1 MVLRRRLTPQR
12 LGQLIAAHRSGV
24 LEHEV
29 GEEDA
34 ALPARKPL
42 LQTTPAQLD
51 HEVPTELDI
60 GVRRALQPRSN
71 LCANIRER
79 PGANNRS
86 SSIMARQITCECGQV
101 VRGET
106 EHELVEQT
114 LEHLRRDHPQLVG
127 KVTREDIVAMI
138 EIVD

>member
-1 MVLRRRLTPQR
+1 
-12 LGQLIAAHRSGV
+12 
-24 LEHEV
+24 
-29 GEEDA
+29 
-34 ALPARKPL
+34 
-42 LQTTPAQLD
+42 
-51 HEVPTELDI
+51 
-60 GVRRALQPRSN
+60 
-71 LCANIRER
+71 
-79 PGANNRS
+79 
-86 SSIMARQITCECGQV
+86 MARQITCECGKV